1 MSNKSKKDKI
11 IVILLDKNR
20 PEAVMY
26 WKEKD
31 YNTFNNFCNELCKK
45 YFGDTINYP
54 LDLLTSTEIKENE
67 QDYTWKILQNL

>member
-1 MSNKSKKDKI
+1 MSNKSKEDKI
-11 IVILLDKNR
+11 IVIPLDKNR
-20 PEAVMY
+20 TETVMY

-31 YNTFNNFCNELCKK
+31 YNIFNNFCKKKKKK

>member
-11 IVILLDKNR
+11 IVISLDKNR

-45 YFGDTINYP
+45 IF
-54 LDLLTSTEIKENE
+54 
-67 QDYTWKILQNL
+67 W